1 MRFWWIASSIV
12 LAACTSANDRSAV
25 TERDSAGIAIVDIA
39 GPGTDYGT
47 TEPVLE
53 IGPDT
58 GSGENGVFGSIAV
71 VTADS
76 AGRIFVLDQQA
87 QQVRVFAPDGK
98 LITSLGRAGRGPGEL
113 SRYANGVMVPADG
126 SVWVADYA
134 QARINVYA
142 PEDGRLRNTI
152 PLVAR
157 PGGRSWQL
165 HGDTLVYRAMSIA
178 RDSLGRFRTWDGIV
192 RTTPGST
199 VLDTLL
205 IFDYVPTEI
214 GAPPNLR
221 IPLIMNAALWARLG
235 DGRLVSSSLDR
246 DFIRVHKPDGSIER
260 IIRHRE
266 WQREP
271 LSDADRAA
279 LRELLREK
287 LVLLGGDA
295 SAAQSA
301 NVEFWDQWPAITAIR
316 SGPRETIWVQRR
328 GTITDI
334 DPMAVNSPD
343 APDRFGGSL
352 WDVLEQ
358 EGRPLGLLRFPAGF
372 RPQDVRD
379 SLVYGVSTD
388 SLGVQRVSVLKLRR

>member
-1 MRFWWIASSIV
+1 MRCGLVGAFAV
-12 LAACTSANDRSAV
+12 AACASADNRSAIS
-25 TERDSAGIAIVDIA
+25 ERDSAGIAIVDISRT
-39 GPGTDYGT
+39 GTDYGT

-58 GSGENGVFGSIAV
+58 GAGESGVFGSIAV
-71 VTADS
+71 VTADR
-76 AGRIFVLDQQA
+76 AGRILVLDQQA
-87 QQVRVFAPDGK
+87 QHVRVFAPDGK
-98 LITSLGRAGRGPGEL
+98 LIRLLGRAGRGPGEL
-113 SRYANGVMVPADG
+113 SRFANGVMAAADG

-134 QARINVYA
+134 QARINIYN
-142 PEDGRLRNTI
+142 PEDGTLGNTI

-178 RDSLGRFRTWDGIV
+178 RDSLGRFRTWDGVV
-192 RTTPGST
+192 RTTAGTT

-214 GAPPNLR
+214 GGPPNLR
-221 IPLIMNAALWARLG
+221 IPLIMNAALWTRLD

-246 DFIRVHKPDGSIER
+246 DFIRVHKQDGSIER

-266 WQREP
+266 WKREP
-271 LSDADRAA
+271 LADADRAA

-295 SAAQSA
+295 SAAESA
-301 NVEFWDQWPAITAIR
+301 SVEFWDHWPAITAIR
-316 SGPRETIWVQRR
+316 SGPWETIWVQRR
-328 GTITDI
+328 GTIADI

-352 WDVLEQ
+352 WDVLDQ
-358 EGRPLGLLRFPAGF
+358 KGRPLGLLRFPAGL
-372 RPQDVRD
+372 RPHHVRD

-388 SLGVQRVSVLKLRR
+388 SLGVQRVKVLKLRR